1 MVDRIFREYV
11 FTLKTAGA
19 TKDVHDVAGIMQ
31 DLAPRKGFK
40 LYGAHWYCSTSVQ
53 PATDLSEV
61 YLNLIKNIS
70 EAAHHTDPASD
81 GEKTDIRVAGVIF
94 SDFYKFTGATNM
106 LSGILD
112 HDYKTKPIVFDAN
125 DRLNLEL
132 TWDNKDAASGMVI
145 IRLFL
150 DVEV

>member
-19 TKDVHDVAGIMQ
+19 GKDVHDISGIMQ

-40 LYGAHWYCSTSVQ
+40 LYGLRWYTSCGSAL
-53 PATDLSEV
+53 ATDESEIYV
-61 YLNLIKNIS
+61 NANKNIS
-70 EAAHHTDPASD
+70 EAAHHQSPDSD
-81 GEKTDIRVAGVIF
+81 GEVTDVRVAGVIL
-94 SDFYKFTGATNM
+94 SDFHKFEGATKQ
-106 LSGILD
+106 LSPQFVHEWQD
-112 HDYKTKPIVFDAN
+112 RPIVFDKD

-132 TWDNKDAASGMVI
+132 TLDNKDAASGEAI
-145 IRLFL
+145 IRMFL

>member
-11 FTLKTAGA
+11 FTMKTAGA
-19 TKDVHDVAGIMQ
+19 TKDVHDVSGIMQ

-40 LYGAHWYCSTSVQ
+40 LFALYWYCSCPVAL
-53 PATDLSEV
+53 ATDLSEI
-61 YLNLIKNIS
+61 YFNANKNIS
-70 EAAHHTDPASD
+70 EAAHHQSPASD
-81 GEKTDIRVAGVIF
+81 GDYTDVRVAGVIL
-94 SDFYKFTGATNM
+94 SDFWKFKGATEM
-106 LSGILD
+106 LSDQMKHEWL
-112 HDYKTKPIVFDAN
+112 TKPIVFDAN

-132 TWDNKDAASGMVI
+132 TLDNKDAASGEAI

>member
-31 DLAPRKGFK
+31 DIAPRKGFK
-40 LYGAHWYCSTSVQ
+40 LFRLLWYCSTSAAL
-53 PATDLSEV
+53 ATDLSEI
-61 YLNLIKNIS
+61 YFNAIKNIS
-70 EAAHHTDPASD
+70 EAAHHQSPSAD
-81 GEKTDIRVAGVIF
+81 GEVTDVRVAGVIL
-94 SDFYKFTGATNM
+94 SDFWKFKGAAEM
-106 LSGILD
+106 LSDQMKHEWL
-112 HDYKTKPIVFDAN
+112 TKPIVFDKD

-132 TWDNKDAASGMVI
+132 TLDNKDAASGEAI
-145 IRLFL
+145 IRLFI